1 MRDTSSYRLQGIRG
15 ATTVEAN
22 DAGQILE
29 ATDELLRRLH
39 EANGLSPDD
48 IVSALFTM
56 TSDLNAAFPA
66 RAAEVYGWNI
76 VAILHSTEIP
86 VPGSLPR
93 CIRLLVHA
101 YTPRSR
107 EEIRHVYLRG
117 ATALRPDR
125 AEAIEPIDD

>member
-1 MRDTSSYRLQGIRG
+1 MSDLSSYRLQGIRG
-15 ATTVEAN
+15 ATTVESN
-22 DAGQILE
+22 DAQQILE
-29 ATDELLRRLH
+29 ATDELLRKLH
-39 EANGLSPDD
+39 EANGLTADD

-101 YTPRSR
+101 YTNRSR
-107 EEIRHVYLRG
+107 QEIKHVYLRG
-117 ATALRPDR
+117 ATVLRPDR
-125 AEAIEPIDD
+125 ANRET

>member
-1 MRDTSSYRLQGIRG
+1 MSDHSSYRLQGIRG

-22 DAGQILE
+22 TAEQIIA

-39 EANGLSPDD
+39 EANGLQADD
-48 IVSALFTM
+48 IVSAQCTM
-56 TSDLNAAFPA
+56 TSDHDAAFPA
-66 RAAEVYGWNI
+66 RAAELHVWNI

-101 YTPRSR
+101 YTSRPRA
-107 EEIRHVYLRG
+107 EIKHVYLRG
-117 ATALRPDR
+117 ATVLRPDR
-125 AEAIEPIDD
+125 ATS

>member
-1 MRDTSSYRLQGIRG
+1 MSDQSSYRLQGIRG
-15 ATTVEAN
+15 ATTVESN
-22 DAGQILE
+22 DAQQILE
-29 ATDELLRRLH
+29 ATDELLRKLH
-39 EANGLSPDD
+39 EANGLTADD

-101 YTPRSR
+101 YTNRSR
-107 EEIRHVYLRG
+107 QEIKHVYLRG
-117 ATALRPDR
+117 ATVLRPDR
-125 AEAIEPIDD
+125 ANRET